1 MGGGLSWALCLVVSV
16 LPYGDEGDG
25 IGCGEEYINLKKI
38 VLAEK
43 PSVGRELARV
53 LGCNIREKGYIEGND
68 YVVTWAL
75 GHLVELAQPAAY
87 SERYKRWSLR
97 DLPMLPEE
105 LKQEVIDQSKEQYEV
120 VSGLLN
126 RPDAGELII
135 ATDAGREGELVARW
149 IMKLAGWTGPV
160 KRLWI
165 SSQTDAAIK
174 EGFANLKDGDLYL
187 DLYAAAESRAAADW
201 YVGMNVTRA
210 LTCHYD
216 AKLSAGRVQTPTLA
230 LMTRREDEIE
240 QFAGKFYWT
249 LKADFGLFST
259 SWYNAEDSIRIA
271 SEQAANDLVEKLRD
285 RDGKV
290 SSLKTVDRNE
300 QPPLAYDLTAL
311 QQDANV
317 YLSFSAKETLDTLQ
331 KLYEVHKIVTYP
343 RTDSRYITHD
353 IVATIPDRLRALAST
368 PFGPMAT
375 GYAAKGFRIDEQ
387 RFVQDLQV
395 TDHHAVIPTEQRVD
409 LNRLSND
416 ERALW
421 ELIVIRFLEVLSPDY
436 TYKTTTLEA
445 KVEDERFV
453 TRLTIPVEQGWRD
466 VARVIGRRSAAPLAV
481 DDDDPEN
488 GKNLAKLQEGDTVHV
503 YGTKLRKQMTAA
515 PERYTEATLLSAME
529 HAGRFVDDAKL
540 KKRLGNGLGTPATR
554 ADIIEKLI
562 QNHYVERVGKELVP
576 TPKGREVVRLAPEQ
590 LRSPEL
596 TGRWEERL
604 ANIAE
609 GKEPGA
615 PFIKDIKQNAA
626 DLVKQV
632 VGSGLVFEPKFKE
645 SKTCPWCKGPM
656 MKVMDEFEQPHYV
669 CQRLS
674 CSYEEMEVRKRVPV
688 PGSAKKK
695 ASAAPSDPSPAISPA
710 VSSTLGVSDETVSPV
725 ASRSSVRPVSVKTSP
740 AVAVAAA
747 KPVVAVRPAVAVP
760 ATPSAVSKSAVA
772 VPATSGTG
780 SMASAGETPKK
791 KVVLIKKTTATVGG
805 TGGGAVG
812 VAVPP
817 ARPAVA
823 VAPVKKPS
831 QMSSFSLPDDPEEEE
846 QEYTWETVVEVVR
859 SSKLERGGRRDDYG
873 RDRGDDRGRA
883 FSDRSDSRPRR
894 EDRPWGHTGQ
904 NRYDADTPS
913 DGGGGTFADFL
924 AASQKRK
931 ERDARKKR
939 K

>member
-1 MGGGLSWALCLVVSV
+1 M
-16 LPYGDEGDG
+16 
-25 IGCGEEYINLKKI
+25 
-38 VLAEK
+38 AEK

-53 LGCNIREKGYIEGND
+53 LGCNIRDKGFIEGSD
-68 YVVTWAL
+68 YIVTWAL

-105 LKQEVIDQSKEQYEV
+105 LKQEVIEQSKDQYEV

-126 RPDAGELII
+126 RPDVDELII

-149 IMKLAGWTGPV
+149 IMKLADWKGPV

-165 SSQTDAAIK
+165 SSQTDSAIK

-249 LKADFGLFST
+249 LKADFGLFSA
-259 SWYNAEDSIRIA
+259 SWYGPDDSIRIT
-271 SEQAANDLVEKLRD
+271 SEQTANDLVEKLKD
-285 RDGKV
+285 KDGKV

-353 IVATIPDRLRALAST
+353 IVATIPERLRALAST
-368 PFGPMAT
+368 PFGPLAT

-395 TDHHAVIPTEQRVD
+395 TDHHAIIPTEQRVD

-445 KVEDERFV
+445 KVEDERFQ
-453 TRLTIPVEQGWRD
+453 TRLTIPTEQGWRD

-488 GKNLAKLQEGDTVHV
+488 GKNLARLQEGDTVHI
-503 YGTKLRKQMTAA
+503 YSTKLRKQTTAA

-562 QNHYVERVGKELVP
+562 QNHYVDRVGKELVP

-596 TGRWEERL
+596 TGQWEERL

-609 GKEPGA
+609 GKEPSG

-645 SKTCPWCKGPM
+645 SKACPWCKSPM
-656 MKVMDEFEQPHYV
+656 MKVLDEFEQPHYI

-688 PGSAKKK
+688 PGSGKKK
-695 ASAAPSDPSPAISPA
+695 ERPAVKDVSPAADASTVAPKAAPVKVSPAKVAVAVKPVSSVAARPA
-710 VSSTLGVSDETVSPV
+710 VSVPPKEG
-725 ASRSSVRPVSVKTSP
+725 SVG
-740 AVAVAAA
+740 AA
-747 KPVVAVRPAVAVP
+747 
-760 ATPSAVSKSAVA
+760 
-772 VPATSGTG
+772 GTE
-780 SMASAGETPKK
+780 APKK
-791 KVVLIKKTTATVGG
+791 KVVLVKK
-805 TGGGAVG
+805 
-812 VAVPP
+812 
-817 ARPAVA
+817 PAVA
-823 VAPVKKPS
+823 VGAVGASSSKTAVSVPAPKKPTT

-846 QEYTWETVVEVVR
+846 MEYTWETVVEVVR
-859 SSKLERGGRRDDYG
+859 PSKLERGGYRNDDSRDSN
-873 RDRGDDRGRA
+873 RDRSFGDRNNRNDFRDRNGR
-883 FSDRSDSRPRR
+883 PQR

-904 NRYDADTPS
+904 NKYDADSSS
-913 DGGGGTFADFL
+913 DGGGTFADFL

-931 ERDARKKR
+931 ERDDRKKR

>member
-1 MGGGLSWALCLVVSV
+1 
-16 LPYGDEGDG
+16 
-25 IGCGEEYINLKKI
+25 LKKI

-53 LGCNIREKGYIEGND
+53 LGCKIREKGYIEGD
-68 YVVTWAL
+68 GYVVTWAL

-105 LKQEVIDQSKEQYEV
+105 LKQEVIDQSKEQYEI
-120 VSGLLN
+120 VSSLLN
-126 RPDAGELII
+126 RSDAGEMVI

-149 IMKLAGWTGPV
+149 IMKLAGWKGPV

-187 DLYAAAESRAAADW
+187 NLYAAAESRAAADW

-249 LKADFGLFST
+249 LKADFGLFSA
-259 SWYNAEDSIRIA
+259 SWYGQDDSIRIP
-271 SEQAANDLVEKLRD
+271 SEEQANALVAKISD
-285 RDGKV
+285 ADGTV
-290 SSLKTVDRNE
+290 SSLKTVDRTE

-375 GYAAKGFRIDEQ
+375 GFAVKGCRIDEQ
-387 RFVQDLQV
+387 RFVQDMQV
-395 TDHHAVIPTEQRVD
+395 TDHHAIIPTEQRVD
-409 LNRLSND
+409 LGRLSND

-436 TYKTTTLEA
+436 AYRTTTLEA
-445 KVEDERFV
+445 AVEGERFV

-466 VARVIGRRSAAPLAV
+466 VARVIGRRSAAPLAG
-481 DDDDPEN
+481 DDDDPDT
-488 GKNLAKLQEGDTVHV
+488 GGSLARLQEGDSLHV
-503 YGTKLRKQMTAA
+503 VGTKLRKQTTAA

-596 TGRWEERL
+596 TGQWEERL

-609 GKEPGA
+609 GKESSE
-615 PFIKDIKQNAA
+615 PFIRDIKRNAS

-632 VGSGLVFEPKFKE
+632 VDSGLVFEPKFSE
-645 SKTCPWCKGPM
+645 SKSCPWCKGPM
-656 MKVMDEFEQPHYV
+656 MKVLDEFEQVHYV

-674 CSYEEMEVRKRVPV
+674 CSYEEMEVKKRVPV
-688 PGSAKKK
+688 P
-695 ASAAPSDPSPAISPA
+695 ASDRKR
-710 VSSTLGVSDETVSPV
+710 PV
-725 ASRSSVRPVSVKTSP
+725 PVSVSPDAGTVAKSRSVRGTSVEDK
-740 AVAVAAA
+740 AVSAKVAVSVKPVAAA
-747 KPVVAVRPAVAVP
+747 VAPAPTKAAVAVP
-760 ATPSAVSKSAVA
+760 DSVGSVVTPSGGAV
-772 VPATSGTG
+772 
-780 SMASAGETPKK
+780 KK
-791 KVVLIKKTTATVGG
+791 KVVLVKKS
-805 TGGGAVG
+805 
-812 VAVPP
+812 
-817 ARPAVA
+817 AVA
-823 VAPVKKPS
+823 IPSAPAAAVLRTTGAAAFAKP
-831 QMSSFSLPDDPEEEE
+831 QVTRPSSFSLPDDPDEDDL
-846 QEYTWETVVEVVR
+846 QYTWETVVEVVR
-859 SSKLERGGRRDDYG
+859 PSKLERRAVRDDGYRDRPRTQDRRD
-873 RDRGDDRGRA
+873 A
-883 FSDRSDSRPRR
+883 RPAR
-894 EDRPWGHTGQ
+894 EDRPWGHSGQ
-904 NRYDADTPS
+904 SRYDVDSSSET
-913 DGGGGTFADFL
+913 GGTFADFL
-924 AASQKRK
+924 AASRTRK
-931 ERDARKKR
+931 ERDERKKR
-939 K
+939 R

>member
-1 MGGGLSWALCLVVSV
+1 M
-16 LPYGDEGDG
+16 
-25 IGCGEEYINLKKI
+25 KKI

-53 LGCNIREKGYIEGND
+53 LGCNIREKGYIEGSD
-68 YVVTWAL
+68 YIVTWAL
-75 GHLVELAQPAAY
+75 GHLVELAQPVAY

-105 LKQEVIDQSKEQYEV
+105 LKQEVIEQSKDQYEV

-126 RPDAGELII
+126 RSDASELII

-149 IMKLAGWTGPV
+149 IMKLSDWKGPV

-174 EGFANLKDGDLYL
+174 EGFAKLKDGDLYL

-249 LKADFGLFST
+249 LKADFGLFSA
-259 SWYNAEDSIRIA
+259 SWYNAEDSIRIP
-271 SEQAANDLVEKLRD
+271 SEQTANDLVEKLKD
-285 RDGKV
+285 KDGKV
-290 SSLKTVDRNE
+290 ASLKTVDRNE

-375 GYAAKGFRIDEQ
+375 GYASKGFRIDEQ
-387 RFVQDLQV
+387 RFVQDMQV

-445 KVEDERFV
+445 NVEEERFV

-481 DDDDPEN
+481 DDDDPDN
-488 GKNLAKLQEGDTVHV
+488 GKNLAKLQEGDTVHI
-503 YGTKLRKQMTAA
+503 YGTKLRKQTTAA

-562 QNHYVERVGKELVP
+562 QNHYVDRVGKELVP
-576 TPKGREVVRLAPEQ
+576 TPKGREVVRLAPEL

-609 GKEPGA
+609 GKEPSG
-615 PFIKDIKQNAA
+615 PFIKDIKQSAA

-632 VGSGLVFEPKFKE
+632 VDSGLVFEPKFKE
-645 SKTCPWCKGPM
+645 SKTCPWCKSPM
-656 MKVMDEFEQPHYV
+656 MKVMDEFEQPHYI
-669 CQRLS
+669 CQKLS

-695 ASAAPSDPSPAISPA
+695 TPSATPAKPVEAVPSASVKETPAKVSVVVKPA
-710 VSSTLGVSDETVSPV
+710 VSV
-725 ASRSSVRPVSVKTSP
+725 AP
-740 AVAVAAA
+740 
-747 KPVVAVRPAVAVP
+747 RPAVAVP
-760 ATPSAVSKSAVA
+760 AKSAVA
-772 VPATSGTG
+772 VAAKATVAVPSPAG
-780 SMASAGETPKK
+780 SVSVPPAGPVGDAPKK
-791 KVVLIKKTTATVGG
+791 KVVLVKKPAVSVG
-805 TGGGAVG
+805 G
-812 VAVPP
+812 VAVPVAP
-817 ARPAVA
+817 VARPAISVA
-823 VAPVKKPS
+823 SAKKPV
-831 QMSSFSLPDDPEEEE
+831 QMASFSLPDDPQEDEM
-846 QEYTWETVVEVVR
+846 EYTWETVVEVVR
-859 SSKLERGGRRDDYG
+859 PSKMERNFRRDDYDRNRDDNRG
-873 RDRGDDRGRA
+873 RSFNDRGD
-883 FSDRSDSRPRR
+883 RPRR

-904 NRYDADTPS
+904 NRYDADSPS

-931 ERDARKKR
+931 ERDDRKRR

>member
-1 MGGGLSWALCLVVSV
+1 M
-16 LPYGDEGDG
+16 
-25 IGCGEEYINLKKI
+25 KKI

-97 DLPMLPEE
+97 DLPMLPDE

-126 RPDAGELII
+126 RPDASELII

-149 IMKLAGWTGPV
+149 IMKLADWKGPV

-249 LKADFGLFST
+249 LKADFGLFSA
-259 SWYNAEDSIRIA
+259 SWYNAEDSIRIT
-271 SEQAANDLVEKLRD
+271 SEQAANDLVAKLQD

-353 IVATIPDRLRALAST
+353 IVATIPDRLKALAST

-409 LNRLSND
+409 LNRLSSD

-436 TYKTTTLEA
+436 TYRTTTLEA

-503 YGTKLRKQMTAA
+503 YGTKLRKQTTAA

-609 GKEPGA
+609 GKESGA
-615 PFIKDIKQNAA
+615 PFIRDIKQNAA

-632 VGSGLVFEPKFKE
+632 VGSGLVFEPKFTE

-674 CSYEEMEVRKRVPV
+674 CSYEEMEVKKRVPV

-695 ASAAPSDPSPAISPA
+695 VSSAPTA
-710 VSSTLGVSDETVSPV
+710 VSLANAVSQGTSPSAVSDK
-725 ASRSSVRPVSVKTSP
+725 AVSVKAAPAKVAVAVKP
-740 AVAVAAA
+740 AVAVSV
-747 KPVVAVRPAVAVP
+747 KPVSARPTVAVRPAVSVP
-760 ATPSAVSKSAVA
+760 
-772 VPATSGTG
+772 PAPG
-780 SMASAGETPKK
+780 SVIPALVGDAPKK
-791 KVVLIKKTTATVGG
+791 KVVLVKKPTTGVPVA
-805 TGGGAVG
+805 GGGVS
-812 VAVPP
+812 VPP
-817 ARPAVA
+817 VRSAVS
-823 VAPVKKPS
+823 VAPVKKEV
-831 QMSSFSLPDDPEEEE
+831 QMSSFSLPDDQEGDEM
-846 QEYTWETVVEVVR
+846 EYTWETVVEVVR
-859 SSKLERGGRRDDYG
+859 PSKLERGGRRDDGG
-873 RDRGDDRGRA
+873 RDRGDDRGRS
-883 FSDRSDSRPRR
+883 FNDRGGGTRR
-894 EDRPWGHTGQ
+894 EERPWGHTGQ
-904 NRYDADTPS
+904 NRYDADVSS
-913 DGGGGTFADFL
+913 DGGGTFADFL

-931 ERDARKKR
+931 ERDERKKR